1 MSGGPRFVAAAQ
13 RGKEQGERRVKG
25 KEMISENVG
34 LSRGENESRD
44 LAAKSHYE
52 KYVLFLSVEAKA
64 AVAISEKLSSF
75 ARLESEDY
83 KKIFRATT
91 EERSRWEC
99 LLGRIRLDRLK
110 PNVPEKI
117 LPYSYCNLLLSQ
129 KQKNYETCPKL
140 YDLITEYTGSVV
152 IAKYS
157 KELCERLYSN
167 KVL

>member
-1 MSGGPRFVAAAQ
+1 
-13 RGKEQGERRVKG
+13 
-25 KEMISENVG
+25 MINENAE

-75 ARLESEDY
+75 GSLESEDY
-83 KKIFRATT
+83 KQIFRATT
-91 EERSRWEC
+91 EEGEKWNRMLSM
-99 LLGRIRLDRLK
+99 IKSDRLK
-110 PNVPEKI
+110 PNTPEKI
-117 LPYSYCNLLLSQ
+117 LPHQYCDLLLSARE
-129 KQKNYETCPKL
+129 KNYEICPRL
-140 YDLITEYTGSVV
+140 YDLITEYTGSIV

>member
-1 MSGGPRFVAAAQ
+1 
-13 RGKEQGERRVKG
+13 
-25 KEMISENVG
+25 MINENAE

-52 KYVLFLSVEAKA
+52 KYVLFLSVEARA

-75 ARLESEDY
+75 GSLESEDY
-83 KKIFRATT
+83 KQIFRATT
-91 EERSRWEC
+91 EEGEKWNRMLSM
-99 LLGRIRLDRLK
+99 IKSDRLK
-110 PNVPEKI
+110 PNTPEKI
-117 LPYSYCNLLLSQ
+117 LPHQYCDLLLSARE
-129 KQKNYETCPKL
+129 KNYEICPRL
-140 YDLITEYTGSVV
+140 YDLITEYAGSIV